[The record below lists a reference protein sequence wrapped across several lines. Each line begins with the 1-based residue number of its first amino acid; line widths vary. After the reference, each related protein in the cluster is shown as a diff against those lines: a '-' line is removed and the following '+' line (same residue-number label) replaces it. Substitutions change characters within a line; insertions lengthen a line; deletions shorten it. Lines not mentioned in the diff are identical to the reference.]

1 MMETFVAIVVTVI
14 VVPLVFL
21 GIFLVP
27 VLIGFFLSFVSTW
40 AATRIQVTD
49 HPERVMSAHQA

>member
-1 MMETFVAIVVTVI
+1 METFAAIVVTVV

-27 VLIGFFLSFVSTW
+27 VLIRVFLSFLSTW
-40 AATRIQVTD
+40 AATRWS
-49 HPERVMSAHQA
+49 PSR